1 MRSGVAEPNGMP
13 TDTSTRKKEKLMRL
27 VRRSLL
33 ALFTVGALA
42 HPVEGAAQ
50 VALGLNAGVAF
61 ANFSGDDVEGTN
73 MKTGLLGGAYLS
85 FPVSPIFS
93 IAPGAYYVQKGTTS
107 QDRIQNVNVEAT
119 LDLAYLEIPI
129 LGVFTVSGPD
139 RPVGVNL
146 FLGPAIAF
154 ELSCNVEAEAGALSF
169 SGDCDDEEAG
179 PTAGDRKEMDFG
191 AIFGAGLAFPLTGSL
206 ALTINGGLDMGL
218 TSLDDSSEE
227 NDVKNTMWF
236 LTGGVRFPL
245 GG

>member
-1 MRSGVAEPNGMP
+1 MRFARG
-13 TDTSTRKKEKLMRL
+13 
-27 VRRSLL
+27 SLL
-33 ALFTVGALA
+33 VVLALCALT
-42 HPVEGAAQ
+42 HPAQGAAQ

-73 MKTGLLGGAYLS
+73 MKTGLLGGAYLA
-85 FPVSPIFS
+85 FPLSPIFS

-119 LDLAYLEIPI
+119 LDLAYLEIPV

-139 RPVGVNL
+139 RPVGVSL
-146 FLGPAIAF
+146 FLGPSIAF

-179 PTAGDRKEMDFG
+179 VAAEDRKEMDFG

-206 ALTINGGLDMGL
+206 DLTISGGLDMGL
-218 TSLDDSSEE
+218 TSLDDSADED
-227 NDVKNTMWF
+227 DVKNTVWF
-236 LTGGVRFPL
+236 LTAGVRFPL